1 MAEFESAQ
9 EAEKAFAHTEGN
21 QHFVRIIM
29 TWINVSCEHSWHII
43 AHSRGAGLEMSQA
56 TEWEQ
61 EKTKNTK
68 IEKIQTMEIYDA
80 HCSISHVVRERSV
93 GENDKKWF
101 DDRGC

>member
-1 MAEFESAQ
+1 
-9 EAEKAFAHTEGN
+9 
-21 QHFVRIIM
+21 
-29 TWINVSCEHSWHII
+29 
-43 AHSRGAGLEMSQA
+43 MSQA
-56 TEWEQ
+56 TEREQ

-68 IEKIQTMEIYDA
+68 IEKTQTMEIYDA